1 MGYFLLRASPPGK
14 AISSDACDSDLVA
27 WVYTNQSCREKNQ
40 KQQEMIGAR
49 FGQASLRRN
58 ARRDSRSRVRRTN
71 PRSTSNGNL
80 NKSKLRSPRTRPLQP
95 CRTASRHRY
104 RSIRIRSGRTDSWK
118 AHRISA
124 FNHAIQ
130 PAEVLVVG
138 YFEFDPQITGIE
150 KLVNQIDRIV
160 TALKPRR

>member
-1 MGYFLLRASPPGK
+1 MGYVLLRASPPGK
-14 AISSDACDSDLVA
+14 AISSDACDSELVA
-27 WVYTNQSCREKNQ
+27 WVCTNQSCREKNQ

-58 ARRDSRSRVRRTN
+58 ARRDSRQQSSQNV
-71 PRSTSNGNL
+71 RSTPNGNL
-80 NKSKLRSPRTRPLQP
+80 NKSKLRSRRTWSLQP

-104 RSIRIRSGRTDSWK
+104 RSIPIRSVRTDSWK
-118 AHRISA
+118 PFEYQRSTMQSS
-124 FNHAIQ
+124 Q
-130 PAEVLVVG
+130 PG

-160 TALKPRR
+160 SALKRRR